1 MSPKT
6 AEEVIAETQAL
17 IDETIELERKNAE
30 LLASAQA
37 EVAKMLNQDPASFD
51 LQAYLKRSVAPAELD
66 KLLAEA
72 AQQVGAA
79 ASSSPQR
86 APASAQAA
94 PARPHRRMV

>member
-6 AEEVIAETQAL
+6 PEEVIAETQAL
-17 IDETIELERKNAE
+17 IDETLELERKNAE
-30 LLASAQA
+30 LVASAQA

-51 LQAYLKRSVAPAELD
+51 LQAYLKKNVAPAELD

-72 AQQVGAA
+72 AQQVEA
-79 ASSSPQR
+79 ASQPAPQR
-86 APASAQAA
+86 ASAPTQSA